1 MKIKIFL
8 AVVGLGGALSVAAL
22 EADLDNGLDIHEVC
36 ATCHGEY
43 SQGGKQ
49 GEYPRMAGQPAGF
62 IENQL
67 RLFRARARTNMA
79 MLPHT
84 EERELS
90 DQDITDVSAYIAT
103 LHLPTQLPLIDE
115 NASDFDAL
123 QRLQD
128 AKKVLNIP
136 RAEGDIDAGEK
147 LYQRECRSCHGEQ
160 GKGKADQA
168 VPMLAGQYTNYL
180 WRQVAKYINKER
192 IHDPD
197 APEDEELLA
206 AFTET
211 ELRDIFAYMSVCD
224 D

>member
-1 MKIKIFL
+1 MKGKIFVL
-8 AVVGLGGALSVAAL
+8 VTSLGMTSLSFAAL
-22 EADLDNGLDIHEVC
+22 DLDNGADIHEVC

-90 DQDITDVSAYIAT
+90 DQDIVDVSAYVAQIY
-103 LHLPTQLPLIDE
+103 LPTQLPLIDE
-115 NASDFDAL
+115 NATDFDAL

-160 GKGKADQA
+160 GKGKEEHS

-197 APEDEELLA
+197 APEEELLA